1 MKLCVCIPLAS
12 KEECRKG
19 GYLLM
24 MWIRSAQIRALER
37 PPTSLTDNIIMEMK
51 KETLSQ
57 LTFKIQKVLICW
69 LFLTLCLQRLSDLH
83 IHSAVI
89 TPPADLSPNMTV
101 SATGSHEF
109 LLCPG

>member
-37 PPTSLTDNIIMEMK
+37 PPTSLTDNLIMEM

-57 LTFKIQKVLICW
+57 LTFKI
-69 LFLTLCLQRLSDLH
+69 
-83 IHSAVI
+83 
-89 TPPADLSPNMTV
+89 
-101 SATGSHEF
+101 
-109 LLCPG
+109 